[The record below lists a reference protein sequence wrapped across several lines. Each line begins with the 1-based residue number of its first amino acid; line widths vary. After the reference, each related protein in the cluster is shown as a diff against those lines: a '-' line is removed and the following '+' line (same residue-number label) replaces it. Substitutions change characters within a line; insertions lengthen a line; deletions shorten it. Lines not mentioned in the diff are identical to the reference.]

1 MGDMGPELVLLIVGA
16 LGIGGAGAGAIWWI
30 RRGQRDHVIHVR
42 TAWVR
47 AGQIV
52 RYGPIGATCLGTRP
66 LRLYPSGRF
75 GALGITDGHLVFEG
89 HRRSAENLSV
99 PLSNLRHIGLT
110 TVRVWMGRTAI
121 SQRALAVHYTA
132 PDGWRVATFVADES
146 VELAQA
152 LSDES
157 GLPVYDSGKDRDD
170 YGPARA
176 LRMTQDVYGEW
187 REDREGDLYLAPDR
201 LLFNWRETIPL
212 DDIRRLDVYAQ
223 GGRLRGL
230 NPLAQDLL
238 RVEYGESGAAAE
250 TIGYLVRRG
259 HRWADAIRRRA
270 DAPLEVYAGRK
281 RKRE

>member
-1 MGDMGPELVLLIVGA
+1 MGPELVLLIVGA
-16 LGIGGAGAGAIWWI
+16 LGIGGAGAGALWRR
-30 RRGQRDHVIHVR
+30 RRGQRDHVIRVR

-52 RYGPIGATCLGTRP
+52 RCGPIGAVCLGTRP
-66 LRLYPSGRF
+66 QRLYRAGRF
-75 GALGITDGHLVFEG
+75 GALGITGEHLVFEG
-89 HRRSAENLSV
+89 HHRNTESLSV
-99 PLSNLRHIGLT
+99 PLANLRHIGLT
-110 TVRVWMGRTAI
+110 TVRIWAGRTAI
-121 SQRALAVHYTA
+121 HRRALAVHYTA
-132 PDGWRVATFVADES
+132 PDGWRVATFAADEAS
-146 VELAQA
+146 ELAQA

-157 GLPVYDSGKDRDD
+157 RLPVYDSGKDRDD
-170 YGPARA
+170 FGPARA

-230 NPLAQDLL
+230 NPRAQDLL
-238 RVEYGESGAAAE
+238 RVEYGEPGDHAAIA
-250 TIGYLVRRG
+250 GYTVRRAD
-259 HRWADAIRRRA
+259 RWADAIRRRA

-281 RKRE
+281 RKSE

>member
-1 MGDMGPELVLLIVGA
+1 MGPEWVLLIAGA
-16 LGIGGAGAGAIWWI
+16 LGIGGAGALWWA
-30 RRGQRDHVIHVR
+30 RRGQRDHVIRVR

-52 RYGPIGATCLGTRP
+52 HYGPVGAVCLGRRP
-66 LRLYPSGRF
+66 QRLYRAGRF

-89 HRRSAENLSV
+89 HRRDTENLSV
-99 PLSNLRHIGLT
+99 PLANLRHIGLT
-110 TVRVWMGRTAI
+110 TVRVWIGRTAI
-121 SQRALAVHYTA
+121 RQRALAVHYTA
-132 PDGWRVATFVADES
+132 PDGWRVATFAAEETL
-146 VELAQA
+146 ELAQA

-157 GLPVYDSGKDRDD
+157 DLLVYDSGKAREDF
-170 YGPARA
+170 GPARA

-201 LLFNWRETIPL
+201 LLFNWRETILL

-238 RVEYGESGAAAE
+238 RVEYGEADETVEIVGYVVRGA
-250 TIGYLVRRG
+250 T
-259 HRWADAIRRRA
+259 RWADAIRQHA
-270 DAPLEVYAGRK
+270 AAPLDVYAGRK
-281 RKRE
+281 RKSGD